1 MEGQHKEIKKF
12 WEKFGYERPST
23 YSVVFLLLFV
33 TIFWSI
39 CYETLFHIF
48 FCNKILDE
56 NSVPTPKI
64 ASSKTQFSSI
74 QKLFAACLLSIFP
87 NFFFFFISPLY
98 FQIYS
103 KVSKIWIIE
112 RPKRSAPRTKIGFDI
127 WSIIDE
133 EKIMNIV
140 SLCIGSYLTKYK
152 HYRVF
157 QQNWKPSKVIQK
169 LLGHSLSNL
178 VIVDFVF
185 VTTLHFQGRFT
196 FVRSLIFCLWVTALG
211 CN

>member
-1 MEGQHKEIKKF
+1 M
-12 WEKFGYERPST
+12 
-23 YSVVFLLLFV
+23 
-33 TIFWSI
+33 
-39 CYETLFHIF
+39 
-48 FCNKILDE
+48 
-56 NSVPTPKI
+56 
-64 ASSKTQFSSI
+64 SSKH
-74 QKLFAACLLSIFP
+74 LSQL
-87 NFFFFFISPLY
+87 FFFFFISPLY

-140 SLCIGSYLTKYK
+140 SLCIGSYLAKYK

-211 CN
+211 CKLQLGTADSATLLFFRNVSIFL